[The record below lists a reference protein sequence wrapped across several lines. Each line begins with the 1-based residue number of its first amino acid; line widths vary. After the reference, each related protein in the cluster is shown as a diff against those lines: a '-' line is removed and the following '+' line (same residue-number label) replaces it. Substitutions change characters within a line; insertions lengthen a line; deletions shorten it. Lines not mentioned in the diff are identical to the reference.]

1 MIENYQFIRLVIID
15 LATIIGLVIPMITC
29 ILFAIKGIK
38 CLMRSE
44 MLRIYYKYRDK
55 EMIRQFELENFLALY
70 KAYKALRGNSF
81 IDIIYE
87 EIITWKVIT

>member
-15 LATIIGLVIPMITC
+15 LATIIGLAIPMITC
-29 ILFAIKGIK
+29 ILLAIRGIK

-44 MLRIYYKYRDK
+44 MLRIYYKYKDK

-81 IDIIYE
+81 IDIIHE
-87 EIITWKVIT
+87 EVITWKVIT

>member
-15 LATIIGLVIPMITC
+15 LATIVGLAIPTIAC
-29 ILFAIKGIK
+29 ILLAIRGIK

-44 MLRIYYKYRDK
+44 MLRIYYKYKDK
-55 EMIRQFELENFLALY
+55 EIIRQFELENFLALY

-81 IDIIYE
+81 IDIIHE
-87 EIITWKVIT
+87 EVITWKVIT

>member
-15 LATIIGLVIPMITC
+15 LATIIGLAIPVIAC
-29 ILFAIKGIK
+29 ILLAIRGIK

-44 MLRIYYKYRDK
+44 MLRIYYKYKDK
-55 EMIRQFELENFLALY
+55 EIIRQFELENFLALY

-81 IDIIYE
+81 IDIIHE
-87 EIITWKVIT
+87 EVITWKVIT

>member
-1 MIENYQFIRLVIID
+1 MIENYQFIRLIIID
-15 LATIIGLVIPMITC
+15 LATIIGLSIPMIAC
-29 ILFAIKGIK
+29 ILLAITGIK

-44 MLRIYYKYRDK
+44 MLRIYYKCKDK
-55 EMIRQFELENFLALY
+55 EIIRQFELENFLALY

-87 EIITWKVIT
+87 EVITWKVIT